1 MKRKILFNE
10 ILSIACDE
18 CEQSIDDV
26 LGESRKAELVDV
38 RLMAVNQMLKFGL
51 TDDFISSMFN
61 RTRQWV
67 CMCKHSFDDRYNNS
81 WQFKVTYKQ
90 LARRLQES
98 CNAIESNS

>member
-10 ILSIACDE
+10 ILSITCDE

-38 RLMAVNQMLKFGL
+38 RLISVNQMLKFGL
-51 TDDFISSMFN
+51 SDEFIASMFN

-67 CMCKHSFDDRYNNS
+67 CQCKHSFDDRYNSS
-81 WQFKVTYKQ
+81 WNFKVNSKQ
-90 LARRLQES
+90 VAKRVQES